1 LSTNRTP
8 YLHDEYL
15 SICKKQAGNQTIRI
29 VLQKWMS
36 NPKKELMGL
45 QIPFTKKSRHTQQ
58 QQQYIASM
66 NRVCCDIDHKV
77 ATKTGSPFFLPLREI
92 MNA

>member
-8 YLHDEYL
+8 HLHDGYL

-29 VLQKWMS
+29 ALQKWMS

-45 QIPFTKKSRHTQQ
+45 QIPFTKKKQTHPTTTTVHCKHEQS
-58 QQQYIASM
+58 
-66 NRVCCDIDHKV
+66 
-77 ATKTGSPFFLPLREI
+77 LL
-92 MNA
+92 